1 MKMHNVVSDVFDWL
15 KTVHETTTPSESELS
30 FRFEEAWQTKG
41 AADHGY
47 AEDYRRLGRR
57 LVDYLIETRRNGIR
71 SPVAPLSLG
80 WVEGD
85 ILVKPDSV
93 TQGDRGQV
101 VVGRVKT
108 GKPRSNA
115 FDDIEYT
122 ILHFAAVQAYGGQAQ
137 VEVTYLTSETTEP
150 MSISAKKLETRRQK
164 IQNIVQSIRS
174 GDFPLKAEARAC
186 PRCPSFFICGE
197 LPDGAITIKKL

>member
-1 MKMHNVVSDVFDWL
+1 
-15 KTVHETTTPSESELS
+15 
-30 FRFEEAWQTKG
+30 
-41 AADHGY
+41 
-47 AEDYRRLGRR
+47 
-57 LVDYLIETRRNGIR
+57 
-71 SPVAPLSLG
+71 
-80 WVEGD
+80 
-85 ILVKPDSV
+85 
-93 TQGDRGQV
+93 

-122 ILHFAAVQAYGGQAQ
+122 ILHLAAVQAYGGQAQ
-137 VEVTYLTSETTEP
+137 VEVTYLTNETTEL

-164 IQNIVQSIRS
+164 VQNIVQSVRS

-197 LPDGAITIKKL
+197 LPDGAVTIKKL